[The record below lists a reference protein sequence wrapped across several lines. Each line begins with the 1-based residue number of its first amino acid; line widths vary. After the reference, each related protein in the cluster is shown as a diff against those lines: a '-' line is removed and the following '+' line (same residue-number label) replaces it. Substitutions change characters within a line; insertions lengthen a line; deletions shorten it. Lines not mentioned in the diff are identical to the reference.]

1 MQCKMRRHILL
12 LVSLIM
18 MLACPSAAFSKTEIG
33 SEEVKSILKRLDAE
47 LAGRNTY
54 INKRHSS
61 IDSLKNIIS
70 SKGISDEERLDC
82 LLQLGDSYNVLNTD
96 SALTFY
102 AKGYELAEKLGLDSV
117 SIRFNLR
124 TSTYLPLLAFI
135 TEASK
140 RFESIDPETI
150 PEGLLEEYYDA
161 ARQMYFY
168 IASYYVNYPDIH
180 GPYMKKSQEAQA
192 KLLTLLEDGTPR
204 FMLNQGEYFLSHQQY
219 SKAKAVLLLL
229 LDRIPEEDNLYARAC
244 HFLADISKASG
255 EHNAYIYYLARS
267 AIADTKGATLE
278 VSSLQELGRMMYLN
292 GDVSHAYDSL
302 SPALSEAVEC
312 NAPLRILQ
320 SSNIFPIIESAHK
333 AELRK
338 SDVRIYIVMAIMAV
352 LLVGLAITL
361 YVLHRK
367 NRLMNR
373 MAVKLEE
380 ANSTKDVYISQ
391 FLNLCSIYMD
401 KLNQFNKMVN
411 RKITT
416 GKVDDLLKLTKQ
428 GKFIEEQSKE
438 FYDVFDDA
446 FLHIYPTFVTEVNK
460 LLRPEEQ
467 IVLREGEKLNT
478 DLRIIAFMRL
488 GIEESTRIAQ
498 MLNYSVYTI
507 YTYRNKLKN
516 RAINRDTFEDAV
528 MRIKSVS

>member
-1 MQCKMRRHILL
+1 MSALL
-12 LVSLIM
+12 FVNPAS
-18 MLACPSAAFSKTEIG
+18 SKNVIG
-33 SEEVKSILKRLDAE
+33 AEDVKSILNRLDSE
-47 LAGRNTY
+47 LDRRDIYLNM
-54 INKRHSS
+54 RHAS
-61 IDSLKNIIS
+61 IDSLKAIVAGKNIS
-70 SKGISDEERLDC
+70 AEERLEC

-102 AKGYELAEKLGLDSV
+102 AKGYDLSLSLGLDSV
-117 SIRFNLR
+117 STRFKLR
-124 TSTYLPLLAFI
+124 TATYLPLLAFI
-135 TEASK
+135 TEAAD
-140 RFESIDPETI
+140 RFNAIDRESLPD
-150 PEGLLEEYYDA
+150 GLMLEYYDA
-161 ARQMYFY
+161 ARQMYSY
-168 IASYYVNYPDIH
+168 IASYYINYPEIYD
-180 GPYMKKSQEAQA
+180 PYMKKSQDAQA
-192 KLLTLLEDGTPR
+192 KLLPLLEDGSPR
-204 FMLNQGEYFLSHQQY
+204 FLLNQGEYFFYHQQY

-244 HFLADISKASG
+244 HLLADIAKARG
-255 EHNAYIYYLARS
+255 EHNAYVYYLALS
-267 AIADTKGATLE
+267 AIADTRGATLE
-278 VSSLQELGRMMYLN
+278 VSSLQELGRIMYLH
-292 GDVSHAYDSL
+292 GDVRHAYDYL
-302 SPALSEAVEC
+302 SAALSEAVEC
-312 NAPLRILQ
+312 NAPLRIIQ

-338 SDVRIYIVMAIMAV
+338 LTVRIYIVMSIMAV
-352 LLVGLAITL
+352 LLAVLAITL

-380 ANSTKDVYISQ
+380 ANNTKDVYISQ

-446 FLHIYPTFVTEVNK
+446 FLHIYPSFVSEVNK
-460 LLRPEEQ
+460 LLREEER
-467 IVLREGEKLNT
+467 IILRDGEKLNT

-516 RAINRDTFEDAV
+516 RAISRDTFEEDV
-528 MRIKSVS
+528 MKIKSMA